1 MIYWYCAN
9 SYFYITYYYCGRQA
23 SRSIALTIPDGM
35 YDRFQWRHL
44 CWQDHARVDGE
55 NCDLILVDGSP
66 KRNDEYLMFQV
77 KSESKTI
84 IMSLRI
90 ILLLFKTIDTCSRV
104 LLILSWQLLI
114 VSTSRIKEFS
124 GLSFTRS
131 IPWIQYKEMRFKRG
145 TLNVRLM
152 NNNSADAFHLLPYA
166 LPCGR
171 YIRK

>member
-1 MIYWYCAN
+1 
-9 SYFYITYYYCGRQA
+9 
-23 SRSIALTIPDGM
+23 M

-55 NCDLILVDGSP
+55 HCDLILVDGSP

-84 IMSLRI
+84 LRI

-145 TLNVRLM
+145 TLNVRFTM

>member
-55 NCDLILVDGSP
+55 HCDLILVDGSP

-145 TLNVRLM
+145 TLNVNRNEQQL
-152 NNNSADAFHLLPYA
+152 SRCVPFITLRPSLW
-166 LPCGR
+166 
-171 YIRK
+171 

>member
-55 NCDLILVDGSP
+55 HCDLILVDGSP

-84 IMSLRI
+84 LRI

-145 TLNVRLM
+145 TLNVRFNRNEQQL
-152 NNNSADAFHLLPYA
+152 SRCVPFITLRPSLW
-166 LPCGR
+166 
-171 YIRK
+171 